1 MLSND
6 SRGSRSKIDAGG
18 ASHGTSNEYSG
29 PNSDDLRLNDSVG
42 SFQKLYVNL
51 YSTSRLFLGF

>member
-6 SRGSRSKIDAGG
+6 SRGSRSEVDAGG

-29 PNSDDLRLNDSVG
+29 PNSDDLRLNEG
-42 SFQKLYVNL
+42 GIQ
-51 YSTSRLFLGF
+51 